1 LNRLFE
7 QFQHD
12 ENIAGPMVRITTE
25 NDKLI
30 LEVQGWDK
38 LWALKS
44 RLEIPRS
51 NIRDVR
57 ADPTIARGW
66 WKGVRLPG
74 THLPGV
80 IIAGTFYH
88 HGKRI
93 FWDVKDAEKTIVI
106 ELADERYDQL
116 VVEVANPAAEVQRIR
131 DALLLQT

>member
-1 LNRLFE
+1 
-7 QFQHD
+7 
-12 ENIAGPMVRITTE
+12 MVRITSE

-51 NIRDVR
+51 NIRGAH

-66 WKGVRLPG
+66 WKGLRLPG

-80 IIAGTFYH
+80 IIAGTFYQ

-93 FWDVKDAEKTIVI
+93 FWDVKDPEKTIVI
-106 ELADERYDQL
+106 ELADNRYDEL
-116 VVEVANPAAEVQRIR
+116 IVEVADPAAEVKRIR
-131 DALLLQT
+131 DAILRTA